1 MKTPVQPQGVAVA
14 GTGSCRARR
23 RAARVEDQGAAA
35 VGCCRKDSLR
45 QVLSAA
51 GSLRWRGAVDSRP
64 ERVRTADARA
74 GQGKEDGAQQAGNPR
89 SQAWKGTK
97 GSTGSYRQPEDN
109 RARRGH
115 SRQGPK
121 SSGGRP
127 DRGMK
132 KIRDPR
138 SSRAAEKFEVFT
150 VQDWTGGRRCDQI
163 PSYKRLGQNLVDRLA
178 KKPLTRCQ
186 SLSREEC
193 LSTTLGRSAAAG
205 KEKSCDD
212 TTRCADRSATIHW

>member
-1 MKTPVQPQGVAVA
+1 M
-14 GTGSCRARR
+14 
-23 RAARVEDQGAAA
+23 
-35 VGCCRKDSLR
+35 
-45 QVLSAA
+45 A
-51 GSLRWRGAVDSRP
+51 GSSGQPARASANCRR
-64 ERVRTADARA
+64 RA
-74 GQGKEDGAQQAGNPR
+74 GQGQEDGAQQAGNPR
-89 SQAWKGTK
+89 SQARKGTK

-109 RARRGH
+109 RERRGH

-127 DRGMK
+127 DGGMK

-138 SSRAAEKFEVFT
+138 SRRAAEKFAVFRIGL
-150 VQDWTGGRRCDQI
+150 GGRGRDQI

-205 KEKSCDD
+205 KEKSCND
-212 TTRCADRSATIHW
+212 TACCAARSATMHW

>member
-74 GQGKEDGAQQAGNPR
+74 GQGQEDGAQRGGNPR
-89 SQAWKGTK
+89 SQARKGTK

-127 DRGMK
+127 DGGMK
-132 KIRDPR
+132 KIRDWHG
-138 SSRAAEKFEVFT
+138 AAERGKIRD
-150 VQDWTGGRRCDQI
+150 VQDWTGGRRCYQI

-193 LSTTLGRSAAAG
+193 SSTTPGRSAAAG
-205 KEKSCDD
+205 K
-212 TTRCADRSATIHW
+212 